1 MNDLTYVFY
10 INGALEQVWQALV
23 SPEASKKIAFGSEL
37 QSTFEVGS
45 RLRWVGPGRDGE
57 QTVHIYGDVLS
68 FEPNRR
74 FSYTCRV
81 GEAYGAEHKDFESR
95 VTYTL
100 ESAGPCTKLS
110 LVHDQWSGR
119 QPCVRGNSRG
129 VAADAQLHQD
139 AGGDR
144 RGSADDDGIARVER

>member
-1 MNDLTYVFY
+1 MNDLTCVFY

-37 QSTFEVGS
+37 QSTFEVGG

-81 GEAYGAEHKDFESR
+81 GEAYGAEHEDIESR

-100 ESAGPCTKLS
+100 ESAGPCAKLS
-110 LVHDQWSGR
+110 LVHDQWKES
-119 QPCVRGNSRG
+119 NSAYEG
-129 VAADAQLHQD
+129 TAKGWPMMLSSIKTLVETSEALPMTTGLH
-139 AGGDR
+139 G
-144 RGSADDDGIARVER
+144 